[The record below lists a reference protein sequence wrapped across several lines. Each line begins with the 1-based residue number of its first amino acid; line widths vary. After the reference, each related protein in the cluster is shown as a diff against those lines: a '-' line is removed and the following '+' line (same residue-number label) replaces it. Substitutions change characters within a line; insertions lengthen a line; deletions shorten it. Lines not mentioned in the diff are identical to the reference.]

1 MEEIRST
8 RSTVYRASGWNSAYA
23 HCDETRVTG
32 IRRSVLES
40 EEVGDNVIAILA
52 RVRDHKEAV
61 RKIVARLAGLAPAER
76 ATALEQ
82 LFILAGLRQLE
93 ETVERE
99 VRKMPVYIDI
109 LENKVR
115 AGIQEGASGRPAG
128 RRSRDSSPPDR
139 KALWSAAIVG
149 RRAAGGRIHRTT

>member
-109 LENKVR
+109 LF
-115 AGIQEGASGRPAG
+115 
-128 RRSRDSSPPDR
+128 
-139 KALWSAAIVG
+139 
-149 RRAAGGRIHRTT
+149 